1 MVAVKANSV
10 KLPFDSQLNFNS
22 MNDSLSIVEKKTNQ
36 RIEDIKTRR
45 KIQTKELG
53 QIDYGLE

>member
-1 MVAVKANSV
+1 
-10 KLPFDSQLNFNS
+10 
-22 MNDSLSIVEKKTNQ
+22 MNDSLSIVEKTNQ
-36 RIEDIKTRR
+36 RIDDIKTRR